1 MQSMIEVASQPSGD
15 ARSSQC
21 QNADN
26 PGGFVHI
33 PALDG
38 IRGLAILLVLF
49 HHLFWANSN
58 TGSRFFNFVDML
70 RGSSFV
76 GVNLF
81 FALSGFLITGILIDT
96 LHVPHFFK
104 TFYARRVLRI
114 FPLYYGVLVLLLLFT
129 KPLHLLWN
137 GWQYFFLTYTSNLV
151 LWSRPPLILPH
162 FNINHFWSLQV
173 EEQFYLVW
181 PFVVYRIRN
190 LKTLI
195 RIIIITCI
203 VVLLIRIGL
212 VAARPHLHNIY
223 LPYSPTFSCV
233 DNLLFGCGLCAL
245 LRTSVRNRVLKL
257 APWVF
262 AACALVLLCAAIVNN
277 GLDWEKSFFIPTL
290 GFSLVGI
297 ASASLIAMTLRG
309 GSYTEHFFKNKV
321 LRFFGKYS
329 YGLYVYHYSLS
340 ESLTTPIRTF
350 VDANFHSKALG
361 VLVGAIVVT
370 LLSILVALLSYH
382 LFESRFLKLKK
393 YFSYN
398 KRATVANPQVEVS
411 NT

>member
-1 MQSMIEVASQPSGD
+1 MIEAANQLTEDVRPSG
-15 ARSSQC
+15 S

-26 PGGFVHI
+26 PGGFAHI

-49 HHLFWANSN
+49 DHLFWSNSS
-58 TGSRFFNFVDML
+58 TGSRFFNFVNMV

-104 TFYARRVLRI
+104 TFYARRMLRI
-114 FPLYYGVLVLLLLFT
+114 FPLYYGVLLLLLLFT
-129 KPLHLLWN
+129 KPLHLIWN
-137 GWQYFFLTYTSNLV
+137 GWQYFFLTYTSNLA

-173 EEQFYLVW
+173 EEQFYLLW
-181 PFVVYRIRN
+181 PFVVYRVRN
-190 LKTLI
+190 LKTLL
-195 RIIIITCI
+195 RIILITCI
-203 VVLLIRIGL
+203 TVLLIRIGL
-212 VAARPHLHNIY
+212 VAARPYLHNIY

-233 DNLLFGCGLCAL
+233 DNLLFGCGLCIL
-245 LRTSVRNRVLKL
+245 LRTSVRNQVLKL

-262 AACALVLLCAAIVNN
+262 AGCAIVLLCSAIVSG
-277 GLDWEKSFFIPTL
+277 GLNWETSFFIPTL
-290 GFSLVGI
+290 GFSLIGI
-297 ASASLIAMTLRG
+297 ASASIIAMTLRG
-309 GSYTEHFFKNKV
+309 DSYSKHFFKNKV

-329 YGLYVYHYSLS
+329 YGLYVYHYSIS
-340 ESLTTPIRTF
+340 ESLTVPIRVF
-350 VDANFHSKALG
+350 MDGHFHNKALG
-361 VLVGAIVVT
+361 VFTGAVVVM
-370 LLSILVALLSYH
+370 LLSIVVALLSYH
-382 LFESRFLKLKK
+382 LIESRFLKLKK

-398 KRATVANPQVEVS
+398 KRATPINRHAEVS
-411 NT
+411 ST

>member
-1 MQSMIEVASQPSGD
+1 MTEVASQPSGD
-15 ARSSQC
+15 ARSSRS

-26 PGGFVHI
+26 PGGFAHI

-49 HHLFWANSN
+49 HHLFWSNSN
-58 TGSRFFNFVDML
+58 TGSRFFNFVNIV

-96 LHVPHFFK
+96 LHVSHFFK

-114 FPLYYGVLVLLLLFT
+114 FPLYYGVLLLLLLFT

-181 PFVVYRIRN
+181 PFVVYRVRK

-203 VVLLIRIGL
+203 VVLLIRVGL
-212 VAARPHLHNIY
+212 VTARPYLHNIY

-233 DNLLFGCGLCAL
+233 DNLLFGCCLCAL
-245 LRTSVRNRVLKL
+245 LRTSTRNQVLKL
-257 APWVF
+257 APWIF
-262 AACALVLLCAAIVNN
+262 AGCALILLCSAIVNN

-290 GFSLVGI
+290 GFSLIGI

-340 ESLTTPIRTF
+340 ESLTTPIRIF
-350 VDANFHSKALG
+350 IDGHFHSKALG
-361 VLVGAIVVT
+361 VLVAAIVIT

-398 KRATVANPQVEVS
+398 KRATVVNHQVEVS